1 MSESP
6 STSVQV
12 PIPKRN
18 SGEFASV
25 SADEPVSDAV
35 QYAEYAALF
44 FAAALLVAWLAPM
57 KLPLNPLRWHF
68 SVAAYAS
75 QFSPPRYYS
84 VLLLLVASAIFALAA
99 VFMLLAHITA
109 GQ

>member
-25 SADEPVSDAV
+25 SADEPLSSATE
-35 QYAEYAALF
+35 YAEYAALL
-44 FAAALLVAWLAPM
+44 FAAALLVAWLAPL
-57 KLPLNPLRWHF
+57 KLPFNPLRWHY
-68 SVAAYAS
+68 SVAMYAS
-75 QFSPPRYYS
+75 QFKPPRYYT
-84 VLLLLVASAIFALAA
+84 VLLLLVASAIFTLAA
-99 VFMLLAHITA
+99 VFMLLAHTTA
-109 GQ
+109 GR